1 MSSPL
6 NRDGREG
13 TRMSIQGGT
22 EYKPT
27 PNEGRERFGQQ
38 HLEELAYWR
47 QRLSGKL
54 SALDLPLDWPR
65 PAHAKG
71 ERGARTFTL
80 PLDARVALKKLAAS
94 RGTDL
99 GVVLLATLE
108 TLLYRYTAQE
118 DLLVAAEL
126 PLGMRPAGTPGSNQ
140 VMIRSS
146 ISGEATFSSVVEQ
159 VRQTVIEAR
168 EHASSPFESIL
179 TELGREIDPT
189 V

>member
-22 EYKPT
+22 EHKPT
-27 PNEGRERFGQQ
+27 PHEATRERIGHP
-38 HLEELAYWR
+38 HLDELAYWR

-71 ERGARTFTL
+71 VRGARTFTL

-108 TLLYRYTAQE
+108 TLLYRYTA
-118 DLLVAAEL
+118 
-126 PLGMRPAGTPGSNQ
+126 P
-140 VMIRSS
+140 
-146 ISGEATFSSVVEQ
+146 
-159 VRQTVIEAR
+159 
-168 EHASSPFESIL
+168 
-179 TELGREIDPT
+179 
-189 V
+189 